1 MAQDQLWGS
10 LVKAMTKKIEVPK
23 LGGPTPPPTRGLNPA
38 DVTIASQPAPPPPP
52 RRPQRDAPAP
62 PASLGSGGRRASDEA
77 ALTGTYRQAAPQADG
92 PVAASPEAALERIAA
107 HLDYLTRASVEK
119 YVEAHGGAGG
129 IVVRRLEALGL
140 AEEGGD
146 WWSAV
151 SAGVAPEILAE
162 LLRTAPGM
170 PQHRDAIGMMFE
182 FLLDAEVGSYRAVK
196 AADATGLETG
206 RRLLDVLVDEGTLT
220 DSRAADLATEF
231 YGLRRR
237 RGKKWSP
244 DPNQAGTVTLDMA
257 TAFEIVPLTST
268 DDDDALMLLVMGD
281 PGPVLLEAMKALTG
295 REVKLLVDT
304 PVKFRETLEAW
315 SGQVAAE
322 EKKRLSRGGGR
333 KASKGRSKRT
343 GSPAFR
349 LDQDSF
355 AGINYAPEM
364 VLAILERGTAVGAT
378 DIHLEPQAGFMRV
391 RYRLDGILH
400 DVTHLRRNLGEDTIS
415 RIKVM
420 SDMDITERR
429 KPQDGHVHQE
439 LNGEPYDFR
448 IATVPTSRGERMSIR
463 ITAGSKEVPQLDI
476 LGLDDWERAKMQ
488 DFTKRSHGIVLASGP
503 VGSGKTTSLYASIG
517 ELDAQQKNIMTIEDP
532 VEIELPDVSQVHV
545 NYKIGLDFS
554 AGLRAL
560 LRQDPNIILVG
571 EIRDDET
578 AKVAVRGSLTGLL
591 VYSSI
596 HANSAAGAITTLYNF
611 DIPPF
616 LLATSL
622 VGVVAQ
628 RLVRSICED
637 CREQYDPDPALLAQ
651 AGFEVEPVV
660 ETPPPKP
667 KSRAKAKAKKTEEP
681 AEEPT
686 VYYRGR
692 GCDNCYGTGYRGR
705 TGIFEILDISE
716 KMRQL
721 ISERAPE
728 VALKELAVEGGMQ
741 TLADRGRVRVRRG
754 ETTVEEFIRVLYQ

>member
-1 MAQDQLWGS
+1 
-10 LVKAMTKKIEVPK
+10 MTKKIEVPK
-23 LGGPTPPPTRGLNPA
+23 IGGPNAPTARGVTAA
-38 DVTIASQPAPPPPP
+38 DVAQVTQVTQAPPPPP
-52 RRPQRDAPAP
+52 SGAATIRETPSPPSARGSSPA
-62 PASLGSGGRRASDEA
+62 GRRASDSA
-77 ALTGTYRQAAPQADG
+77 ALTGTYRQVAPQTEG
-92 PVAASPEAALERIAA
+92 PAATSPEAAVERIAS
-107 HLDYLTRASVEK
+107 HLDYLTRATVEK
-119 YVEAHGGAGG
+119 YLDAHGGGG
-129 IVVRRLEALGL
+129 GPVVRRLAALGL
-140 AEEGGD
+140 ASDENAD
-146 WWSAV
+146 WWAAV
-151 SAGVAPEILAE
+151 SEGVDPEILAE

-170 PQHRDAIGMMFE
+170 PQHRDVIGMMFE
-182 FLLDAEVGSYRAVK
+182 FLLDAEVGGYRTVK
-196 AADATGLETG
+196 AADATALDSG
-206 RRLLDVLVDEGTLT
+206 RRLLDVLVEEGTLT
-220 DSRAADLATEF
+220 DARAADLATEF

-237 RGKKWSP
+237 RGKKWNP
-244 DPNQAGTVTLDMA
+244 DPNQSGTVTCEMA
-257 TAFEIVPLTST
+257 EAFEIVPLTDGEDEGLT
-268 DDDDALMLLVMGD
+268 LLVVAD

-295 REVKLLVDT
+295 RDVKLLVET
-304 PVKFRETLEAW
+304 PGKFRETLEEW
-315 SGQVAAE
+315 SAQVAKA
-322 EKKRLSRGGGR
+322 EKKRRGGSRSRSR
-333 KASKGRSKRT
+333 KRADR
-343 GSPAFR
+343 PAFR

-355 AGINYAPEM
+355 AGISYAPEM
-364 VLAILERGTAVGAT
+364 VLAILERATSVGAT
-378 DIHLEPQAGFMRV
+378 DIHLEPQVSFMRV

-400 DVTHLRRNLGEDTIS
+400 DVTHLKRNLGEDTIS

-429 KPQDGHVHQE
+429 KPQDGHVHQV
-439 LNGEPYDFR
+439 LNDNPYDFR

-476 LGLDDWERAKMQ
+476 LGLDDWEMDKMQ

-596 HANSAAGAITTLYNF
+596 HANSAPGAVTTLYNF

-616 LLATSL
+616 LLATSI

-628 RLVRSICED
+628 RLVRTICED
-637 CREQYDPDPALLAQ
+637 CREEYEPDPALLTQ
-651 AGFEVEPVV
+651 AGFPPP
-660 ETPPPKP
+660 TSTLPPPPKP
-667 KSRAKAKAKKTEEP
+667 KAKAKGKKKAAEAEAAAPEEE
-681 AEEPT
+681 AEP
-686 VYYRGR
+686 VIYNRGR

-716 KMRQL
+716 QMRQS

-728 VALKELAVEGGMQ
+728 AELRKMAIEGGMQ
-741 TLADRGRVRVRRG
+741 TLADRGRVRVLRG